1 MIDLLITLIVF
12 CIVGGLLYY
21 LVTLLP
27 LPAPFATIVQVAMIL
42 ILILVLLNVTGFL
55 GGPGSTL
62 RLPR

>member
-1 MIDLLITLIVF
+1 MIDVLVTLIVF

-27 LPAPFATIVQVAMIL
+27 LPAPFGLIIQVAVIL

-55 GGPGSTL
+55 GGRWGMI
-62 RLPR
+62 R